1 MAQSTNF
8 TSLKIGYGLRDFL
21 KKEGYDRHAFGKD
34 LLAGFTVGILA
45 IPISMALATGIG
57 ISPIYGLYTAIVAG
71 FFTALFGGSRF
82 SIAGPTAS
90 FVILLIPVAESYGL
104 LGVVLVSFLAGLLL
118 MLMAY
123 LRLGRWIEYIPESIT
138 LGFTTGIATLII
150 LLQIKDFFGL
160 PLQNLPSDFMERL
173 WMMVQNLPQL
183 HWQSAVIGIGT
194 MLFMIIWARFKFRLP
209 GHLPGIILASVA
221 TYYWNMQGAEI
232 KTVGEL
238 FAEIPHFLPN
248 FKGDWMWEML
258 TLMNATEM
266 WEMFKFLLPA
276 AFALAVLGAM
286 ESMFCAVV
294 LDNAAGT
301 RHSPN
306 SELLG
311 QGLGNVLSSLFGGF
325 ASSGGMARSMT
336 NLRAGA
342 LSPVS
347 GMVHALVV
355 LFAIFFL
362 AKLLVHLPMPAMS
375 ALLILVAWKMSSFS
389 RALVLLRGTPDSD
402 TWVYLS
408 CFVMILLFDVSI
420 AVTAGMV
427 LASVLFVKEIAE
439 MTRLQDI
446 RNVKRYHNESIPQEW
461 NIYRI
466 QGPLFFAAADRI
478 FSELVETL
486 SKKDGIVLQMDAVT
500 ILDSGGLAALR
511 RFIALAER
519 NGVEVY
525 LSELQFQPLKTLA
538 RYGLDKFGDHFR
550 LFASLDEAQLAIHE
564 RLAQQNPTEQTAEI
578 SSSLSI
584 QSRAETAPI
593 SKATERH

>member
-1 MAQSTNF
+1 MPYSNNL
-8 TSLKIGYGLRDFL
+8 TSLKISYGLLDYF
-21 KKEGYDRHAFGKD
+21 KKEGYSRQAFGKD

-45 IPISMALATGIG
+45 IPISMVLATGIG
-57 ISPIYGLYTAIVAG
+57 LSPIYGLYTAIVAG
-71 FFTALFGGSRF
+71 FFTAFFGGSRF

-104 LGVVLVSFLAGLLL
+104 LGVVLVSLMAGLLL
-118 MLMAY
+118 LVMAY

-150 LLQIKDFFGL
+150 LLQMKDFFGL
-160 PLQNLPSDFMERL
+160 PLQELPSDFMERL
-173 WMMVQNLPQL
+173 WLMTQNLPQI
-183 HWQSAVIGIGT
+183 HWQSAAIGIST
-194 MLFMIIWARFKFRLP
+194 MLFMILWSRFKFRLP
-209 GHLPGIILASVA
+209 GHLPGIIIASVV
-221 TYYWNMQGAEI
+221 TYYWNLQGAEI

-238 FAEIPHFLPN
+238 FAEIPHFLPS
-248 FKGDWMWEML
+248 FQGDWMLEMLSLMNTTEIWEML
-258 TLMNATEM
+258 
-266 WEMFKFLLPA
+266 KFLLPV
-276 AFALAVLGAM
+276 AFTLAVLGAM

-294 LDNAAGT
+294 LDNTAGT

-342 LSPVS
+342 LSPVA
-347 GMVHALVV
+347 GMVHAVVV

-389 RALVLLRGTPDSD
+389 RALELIKRNPDSD

-420 AVTAGMV
+420 AVTAGMF
-427 LASVLFVKEIAE
+427 LASILFVKEIAE

-446 RNVKRYHNESIPQEW
+446 RNVERYHTENLPEEW

-478 FSELVETL
+478 FAEIAETL
-486 SKKDGIVLQMDAVT
+486 PEKDGIVLQMDAVT

-511 RFIALAER
+511 RFVTLAE
-519 NGVEVY
+519 NQNVDVY
-525 LSELQFQPLKTLA
+525 LSELQFQPLKALA
-538 RYGLDKFGDHFR
+538 RYGLVKFGEHFR
-550 LFASLDEAQLAIHE
+550 LFSNLDEAQLAIHE
-564 RLAQQNPTEQTAEI
+564 KVNQNPENSTAKN
-578 SSSLSI
+578 SALSI
-584 QSRAETAPI
+584 ASGPELK
-593 SKATERH
+593 S